1 MTTRLD
7 SWLALTEE
15 EAIEPEMP
23 ILDPHHHFWE
33 RPDDVYLLENLLGD
47 TGSGHRVN
55 QTVFV
60 ECRSMYRTDGPH
72 ELRSVGE
79 VEFVEGIAS
88 ANVLL
93 QSQDESGGSATAVA
107 AGIVGNADLMLGDA
121 VEPVLEALAEAG
133 KGRFRGIRCTAAWD
147 ASPEINVA
155 RANSSGMLADAN
167 FRRGLACL
175 ERMGLS
181 FDCIVYHPQLPEV
194 ADMARAF
201 PNLTIILNHVGRPLG
216 IGPYAGRREEL
227 MPEWRQGIDAV
238 AECPNV
244 VVKVG
249 GLGNPIS
256 GFDWHQRPF
265 PPGHGRLQ
273 RRARLTICTAS
284 RSSARTAVCLRATS
298 RWISSPAHTPSA
310 GMPSSASP
318 RISRRRNRPTCSIT
332 QRRGRTGCRRCRGT
346 DFEQRKWWQRL
357 PPFMLSRY
365 VQRSPHKCT
374 EECIVKVIYCPLL
387 FIKTH

>member
-1 MTTRLD
+1 MTQRLD

-15 EAIEPEMP
+15 DPIESGMP

-33 RPDDVYLLENLLGD
+33 RPGDVYLLDNLLAD
-47 TGSGHRVN
+47 THSGHRVN

-60 ECRSMYRTDGPH
+60 ECHSQYRTDGP
-72 ELRSVGE
+72 EEMRSVGE
-79 VEFVEGIAS
+79 VEFVEGIAA
-88 ANVLL
+88 ANTAA
-93 QSQDESGGSATAVA
+93 GGETAVA
-107 AGIVGNADLMLGDA
+107 AAIVGNADLMLGDA

-147 ASPEINVA
+147 ASPDITTA
-155 RANSSGMLADAN
+155 RANSAGMLADAS

-175 ERMGLS
+175 ERLGMS

-227 MPEWRQGIDAV
+227 MPEWRRGIDAV

-265 PPGHGRLQ
+265 PAGFRGTRHRCCALLPVLHREVRRRPLHVREQLPGGQAVVFLQSMLERFQAPSQRLFRDGAGRPVPQHGG
-273 RRARLTICTAS
+273 ARLPVAGGLGE
-284 RSSARTAVCLRATS
+284 RGKDKRNGGNDWARTSDLAL
-298 RWISSPAHTPSA
+298 
-310 GMPSSASP
+310 MK
-318 RISRRRNRPTCSIT
+318 RPL
-332 QRRGRTGCRRCRGT
+332 CR
-346 DFEQRKWWQRL
+346 
-357 PPFMLSRY
+357 
-365 VQRSPHKCT
+365 
-374 EECIVKVIYCPLL
+374 
-387 FIKTH
+387 

>member
-7 SWLALTEE
+7 EWLALTEE
-15 EAIEPEMP
+15 DPIEPDMP

-33 RPDDVYLLENLLGD
+33 RPDDTYLLENLLGD
-47 TGSGHRVN
+47 TRSGHRVN

-60 ECRSMYRTDGPH
+60 ECRSMYRTKGPV
-72 ELRSVGE
+72 EMRSVGE
-79 VEFVEGIAS
+79 VEFVEGIAA
-88 ANVLL
+88 ANLAAGNET
-93 QSQDESGGSATAVA
+93 SVA

-121 VEPVLEALAEAG
+121 VEPVLEALSEAG

-147 ASPEINVA
+147 ASPEITTA
-155 RANSSGMLADAN
+155 RANSAGMLANAE
-167 FRRGLACL
+167 FRRGLARL

-194 ADMARAF
+194 ADMARSF
-201 PNLTIILNHVGRPLG
+201 PDLTIILNHVGRPLG

-227 MPEWRQGIDAV
+227 MPEWRRGIDAA

-265 PPGHGRLQ
+265 PPGSGEIATAAAPYYLYCIEKFGANRCMFESNFPVDKQSCAYNVCWNAFKRLARDFSAMEQ
-273 RRARLTICTAS
+273 ADLFHNTAARAY
-284 RSSARTAVCLRATS
+284 
-298 RWISSPAHTPSA
+298 
-310 GMPSSASP
+310 
-318 RISRRRNRPTCSIT
+318 
-332 QRRGRTGCRRCRGT
+332 
-346 DFEQRKWWQRL
+346 RL
-357 PPFMLSRY
+357 PE
-365 VQRSPHKCT
+365 V
-374 EECIVKVIYCPLL
+374 
-387 FIKTH
+387 

>member
-1 MTTRLD
+1 MTTQLD

-15 EAIEPEMP
+15 DPIEPDMP

-33 RPDDVYLLENLLGD
+33 RPGDVYLLENLLAD

-60 ECRSMYRTDGPH
+60 ECHSMYRTEGPV
-72 ELRSVGE
+72 EMRPVGE
-79 VEFVEGIAS
+79 VEFVEGIAA
-88 ANVLL
+88 ANVLR
-93 QSQDESGGSATAVA
+93 QAQDDEGGGTAVA

-121 VEPVLEALAEAG
+121 VVPVLEALVEAG
-133 KGRFRGIRCTAAWD
+133 KGRFKGIRCTAAWD
-147 ASPEINVA
+147 ASPEITTA
-155 RANSSGMLADAN
+155 RANSSGMLADPN

-201 PNLTIILNHVGRPLG
+201 PGLTVILNHVGRPLG
-216 IGPYAGRREEL
+216 IGPYAGRRDEL
-227 MPEWRQGIDAV
+227 MPEWRRGIDAV

-265 PPGHGRLQ
+265 PPGSRELAASGAPYYQYCIEKFGANRCMFESNFPVDKQSCSYTVCWNAFKRMTREFSATEQADLFHNTAA
-273 RRARLTICTAS
+273 RAY
-284 RSSARTAVCLRATS
+284 
-298 RWISSPAHTPSA
+298 
-310 GMPSSASP
+310 
-318 RISRRRNRPTCSIT
+318 
-332 QRRGRTGCRRCRGT
+332 
-346 DFEQRKWWQRL
+346 KL
-357 PPFMLSRY
+357 PE
-365 VQRSPHKCT
+365 V
-374 EECIVKVIYCPLL
+374 
-387 FIKTH
+387 

>member
-1 MTTRLD
+1 MTTQLD

-15 EAIEPEMP
+15 EPIEPDMP

-33 RPDDVYLLENLLGD
+33 RPGDVYLLENLLAD

-60 ECRSMYRTDGPH
+60 ECRSMYRTDGPV
-72 ELRSVGE
+72 EMRPVGE
-79 VEFVEGIAS
+79 VEFVEGIAA
-88 ANVLL
+88 ANVAA
-93 QSQDESGGSATAVA
+93 GGATAVA

-121 VEPVLEALAEAG
+121 VEPVLEALSEAG
-133 KGRFRGIRCTAAWD
+133 KGRFKGIRCTSAWD
-147 ASPEINVA
+147 ASPEITTA
-155 RANSSGMLADAN
+155 RANSAGMLAAPN
-167 FRRGLACL
+167 FRKGLACL

-201 PNLTIILNHVGRPLG
+201 PDLTIILNHVGRPLG

-227 MPEWRQGIDAV
+227 MPEWRRGIDVV

-265 PPGHGRLQ
+265 PPGSGEIAEAAAPYYLYCIEKFGAHRCMFESNFPVDKQSCSYTVCWNAFKRMTREFSATEQADLFHNTAA
-273 RRARLTICTAS
+273 RAY
-284 RSSARTAVCLRATS
+284 
-298 RWISSPAHTPSA
+298 
-310 GMPSSASP
+310 
-318 RISRRRNRPTCSIT
+318 
-332 QRRGRTGCRRCRGT
+332 
-346 DFEQRKWWQRL
+346 KL
-357 PPFMLSRY
+357 P
-365 VQRSPHKCT
+365 
-374 EECIVKVIYCPLL
+374 EI
-387 FIKTH
+387 

>member
-1 MTTRLD
+1 MTTPLD
-7 SWLALTEE
+7 TWLALTEE

-33 RPDDVYLLENLLGD
+33 RPGDTYLLEQLLGD

-60 ECRSMYRTDGPH
+60 ECHSMYRAGGPP

-79 VEFVEGIAS
+79 VEFVEGIAA
-88 ANVLL
+88 ANAAT
-93 QSQDESGGSATAVA
+93 GGATGVA

-121 VEPVLEALAEAG
+121 VSPVLEALAEAG

-147 ASPEINVA
+147 ASPEINTA
-155 RANSSGMLADAN
+155 RANSAGMLSDAN

-175 ERMGLS
+175 QRMGLS
-181 FDCIVYHPQLPEV
+181 FDAIVYHPQLAEL
-194 ADMARAF
+194 ADMARVF
-201 PNLTIILNHVGRPLG
+201 PDLTIILNHVGRPLG

-265 PPGHGRLQ
+265 PPGSREIAASGAPYYLYCIEKFGADRCMFESNFPVDKQ
-273 RRARLTICTAS
+273 SCSYTVCWNAFKRLTRDFSVTEQADLFHNTA
-284 RSSARTAVCLRATS
+284 ARAY
-298 RWISSPAHTPSA
+298 
-310 GMPSSASP
+310 
-318 RISRRRNRPTCSIT
+318 
-332 QRRGRTGCRRCRGT
+332 
-346 DFEQRKWWQRL
+346 RL
-357 PPFMLSRY
+357 PE
-365 VQRSPHKCT
+365 V
-374 EECIVKVIYCPLL
+374 
-387 FIKTH
+387 

>member
-15 EAIEPEMP
+15 DPIEPDMP

-33 RPDDVYLLENLLGD
+33 RPGDVYLLDNLLAD
-47 TGSGHRVN
+47 TGSGHWVN

-60 ECRSMYRTDGPH
+60 ECHSMYRTDGPV

-79 VEFVEGIAS
+79 VEFVEGIA
-88 ANVLL
+88 ADNVLR
-93 QSQDESGGSATAVA
+93 QAQDDGGGTTAVA

-121 VEPVLEALAEAG
+121 VAPVLEALSEAG
-133 KGRFRGIRCTAAWD
+133 KGRFKGIRCTAAWD
-147 ASPEINVA
+147 ASPEITTA
-155 RANSSGMLADAN
+155 RANSAGMLADAN
-167 FRRGLACL
+167 FRKGLACL

-194 ADMARAF
+194 AEMARAF
-201 PNLTIILNHVGRPLG
+201 PDLTIILNHVGRPLG

-227 MPEWRQGIDAV
+227 MPEWRTGIDAV

-265 PPGHGRLQ
+265 PPGSREIAASGAPYYLYCIEKFGADRCMFESNFPVDKQ
-273 RRARLTICTAS
+273 SCSYTVCWNAFKRLTRDFSATEQADLFHNTA
-284 RSSARTAVCLRATS
+284 ARAY
-298 RWISSPAHTPSA
+298 
-310 GMPSSASP
+310 
-318 RISRRRNRPTCSIT
+318 
-332 QRRGRTGCRRCRGT
+332 
-346 DFEQRKWWQRL
+346 RL
-357 PPFMLSRY
+357 PE
-365 VQRSPHKCT
+365 V
-374 EECIVKVIYCPLL
+374 
-387 FIKTH
+387 

>member
-1 MTTRLD
+1 MTTSRE

-15 EAIEPEMP
+15 DPIEPGMP

-33 RPDDVYLLENLLGD
+33 RPGDVYLLEDLLGD

-60 ECRSMYRTDGPH
+60 ECHSQYRTDGPE

-79 VEFVEGIAS
+79 VEFVESIAA
-88 ANVLL
+88 ANAVRRT
-93 QSQDESGGSATAVA
+93 QNDGGGETAVA

-147 ASPEINVA
+147 ASPEITTA
-155 RANSSGMLADAN
+155 RANSAGMLADAT
-167 FRRGLACL
+167 FRQGLACL
-175 ERMGLS
+175 DRMGLA

-194 ADMARAF
+194 AEMARAF
-201 PNLTIILNHVGRPLG
+201 PYLTIILNHVGRPLG

-227 MPEWRQGIDAV
+227 MPGWRSGIDAV

-265 PPGHGRLQ
+265 PPGSGELAEAAAPYYLYCIERFGADRCMFESNFPVDKQSFSYNVCWNAFKRLARDFSAAEQ
-273 RRARLTICTAS
+273 ANLFHNTAARAY
-284 RSSARTAVCLRATS
+284 
-298 RWISSPAHTPSA
+298 
-310 GMPSSASP
+310 
-318 RISRRRNRPTCSIT
+318 
-332 QRRGRTGCRRCRGT
+332 
-346 DFEQRKWWQRL
+346 RL
-357 PPFMLSRY
+357 PE
-365 VQRSPHKCT
+365 V
-374 EECIVKVIYCPLL
+374 
-387 FIKTH
+387 

>member
-15 EAIEPEMP
+15 DPIEPDMP

-33 RPDDVYLLENLLGD
+33 RPGDVYLLENLLAD
-47 TGSGHRVN
+47 TELGHRVN

-60 ECRSMYRTDGPH
+60 ECHSMYRTDGPA
-72 ELRSVGE
+72 EMRPVGE
-79 VEFVEGIAS
+79 VEFVESIAAS
-88 ANVLL
+88 NALRAA
-93 QSQDESGGSATAVA
+93 QGDAGRATAVA
-107 AGIVGNADLMLGDA
+107 AGIVGNADLMLGDM

-133 KGRFRGIRCTAAWD
+133 KGRFKGIRCTAAWD
-147 ASPEINVA
+147 ASAEITTA
-155 RANSSGMLADAN
+155 RANSAGMLADAN
-167 FRRGLACL
+167 FRKGLACL

-181 FDCIVYHPQLPEV
+181 FDCIVYHPQLTEV

-201 PNLTIILNHVGRPLG
+201 PGLTIILNHVGRPLG

-227 MPEWRQGIDAV
+227 MPEWRRGIDAV

-265 PPGHGRLQ
+265 PPGSREIAASGAPYYLYCIEKFGADRCMFESNFPVDKQSCSYTVCWNAFKRLARDFSVSEQ
-273 RRARLTICTAS
+273 ADLFHNTAARAYRLLE
-284 RSSARTAVCLRATS
+284 V
-298 RWISSPAHTPSA
+298 
-310 GMPSSASP
+310 
-318 RISRRRNRPTCSIT
+318 
-332 QRRGRTGCRRCRGT
+332 
-346 DFEQRKWWQRL
+346 
-357 PPFMLSRY
+357 
-365 VQRSPHKCT
+365 
-374 EECIVKVIYCPLL
+374 
-387 FIKTH
+387 

>member
-7 SWLALTEE
+7 AWLALTEE
-15 EAIEPEMP
+15 DPIEPDMP

-33 RPDDVYLLENLLGD
+33 RPGDVYLLDNLLGD
-47 TGSGHRVN
+47 TRSGHRVN

-60 ECRSMYRTDGPH
+60 ECHSMYRTDGPV
-72 ELRSVGE
+72 EMRSVGE
-79 VEFVEGIAS
+79 VEFVEGIAA
-88 ANVLL
+88 ANAGA
-93 QSQDESGGSATAVA
+93 GGETAVA

-121 VEPVLEALAEAG
+121 VEPVLEALSEAG
-133 KGRFRGIRCTAAWD
+133 KGRFKGIRCTAAWD
-147 ASPEINVA
+147 ASPEITTA
-155 RANSSGMLADAN
+155 RANSAGMLADSE
-167 FRRGLACL
+167 FRKGLACL

-201 PNLTIILNHVGRPLG
+201 PDLTIILNHVGRPLG

-227 MPEWRQGIDAV
+227 MPEWRQGVDAV

-265 PPGHGRLQ
+265 PPGSREIAASGAPYYLYCIEKFGADRCMFESNFPVDKQ
-273 RRARLTICTAS
+273 SCSYTICWNAFKRLANEFSAAEQADLFHNTA
-284 RSSARTAVCLRATS
+284 ARAY
-298 RWISSPAHTPSA
+298 
-310 GMPSSASP
+310 
-318 RISRRRNRPTCSIT
+318 
-332 QRRGRTGCRRCRGT
+332 
-346 DFEQRKWWQRL
+346 KL
-357 PPFMLSRY
+357 PE
-365 VQRSPHKCT
+365 V
-374 EECIVKVIYCPLL
+374 
-387 FIKTH
+387 

>member
-1 MTTRLD
+1 MTTQLD

-15 EAIEPEMP
+15 EPIEPGMP

-33 RPDDVYLLENLLGD
+33 RPGDVYLLENLLAD

-60 ECRSMYRTDGPH
+60 ECHSMYRTDGP
-72 ELRSVGE
+72 EEMRPVGE
-79 VEFVEGIAS
+79 VEFVEGIAA
-88 ANVLL
+88 ANAAA
-93 QSQDESGGSATAVA
+93 GGGTAVA

-121 VEPVLEALAEAG
+121 VAPVLEALAEAG
-133 KGRFRGIRCTAAWD
+133 KGRFKGIRCTAAWD
-147 ASPEINVA
+147 ASPEITTA
-155 RANSSGMLADAN
+155 RANSAGMLAAPN
-167 FRRGLACL
+167 FRQGLARL
-175 ERMGLS
+175 ERMELS

-201 PNLTIILNHVGRPLG
+201 PDLTIILNHVGRPLG

-265 PPGHGRLQ
+265 PPGSRELAASGASYYLYCIEKFGAERCMFESNFPVDKQSCSYTVCWNAFKRMTREFSATEQADLFHNTAA
-273 RRARLTICTAS
+273 RAY
-284 RSSARTAVCLRATS
+284 
-298 RWISSPAHTPSA
+298 
-310 GMPSSASP
+310 
-318 RISRRRNRPTCSIT
+318 
-332 QRRGRTGCRRCRGT
+332 
-346 DFEQRKWWQRL
+346 KL
-357 PPFMLSRY
+357 PE
-365 VQRSPHKCT
+365 V
-374 EECIVKVIYCPLL
+374 
-387 FIKTH
+387 